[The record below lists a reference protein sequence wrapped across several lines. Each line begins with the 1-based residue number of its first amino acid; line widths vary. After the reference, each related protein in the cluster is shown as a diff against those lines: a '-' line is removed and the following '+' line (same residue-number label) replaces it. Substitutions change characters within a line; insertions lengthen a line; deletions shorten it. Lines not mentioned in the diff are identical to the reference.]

1 MAIEFV
7 VPLNHHYEYPK
18 KLELP
23 DVFFRQAFNG
33 TRNVYVS
40 GIRGIHKKVTLV
52 VPKNVH
58 VEIRGEKWKEF
69 VEDNMDMDVNVL
81 HFIQEGDDTFYLT
94 GYNHMGKETGGY
106 EVART
111 GYYRFQTR
119 VTRYPLLPQVKSY
132 YFVCGFFISER
143 KHVELI
149 GLYNCNC

>member
-1 MAIEFV
+1 MPIEFV
-7 VPLNHHYEYPK
+7 VTLNHHHEYPQ

-40 GIRGIHKKVTLV
+40 GIRGIRKKVTLV

-81 HFIQEGDDTFYLT
+81 HF
-94 GYNHMGKETGGY
+94 
-106 EVART
+106 V
-111 GYYRFQTR
+111 
-119 VTRYPLLPQVKSY
+119 
-132 YFVCGFFISER
+132 
-143 KHVELI
+143 
-149 GLYNCNC
+149 